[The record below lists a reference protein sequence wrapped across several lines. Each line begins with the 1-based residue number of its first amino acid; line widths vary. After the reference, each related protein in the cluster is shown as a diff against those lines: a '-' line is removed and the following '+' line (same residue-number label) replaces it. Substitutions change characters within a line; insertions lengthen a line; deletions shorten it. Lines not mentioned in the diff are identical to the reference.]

1 MRIGILIIFI
11 VIMAGNA
18 LAVQD
23 KIGLL
28 TVTGVNSTI
37 GGTAEVSLELRHG
50 SGRIFLDSYPLSQL
64 DTQIS
69 TRFAKEMAC
78 SFLDVDCSD
87 IDFFYTI
94 RASTGVI
101 GGPSA
106 GGALTVLTVALL
118 DNQELDKTVAMT
130 GTINSGG
137 TIGSVGGIPA
147 KVKAAADKGFET
159 VIIPKFSGENIT
171 SDIEVIEVTNIEEA
185 LLVFTGKNYDNN
197 YTLQKYELY
206 DQLMEQVAQEICAA
220 TETFMA
226 NGLDKNTSEYNAS
239 DYYYNLSKEAIITD
253 DYYSAASYCFSSNI
267 RLRGLSLKDSSNL
280 KDDLR
285 VLKEKITSFDSKLD
299 SKKLTSLSELETF
312 MIVKE
317 RLLEA
322 REVAD
327 ELDETNISYQLLA
340 YGIERF
346 NSAVTWSKFFGLESK
361 PIDLDSEHL
370 ESACI
375 NKLNEADER
384 NNYVRLIN
392 PLFDNEELDGAYN
405 SKDDGDYIMCLFK
418 ATKSKAEINSLIDAI
433 GTDVNQTDELVDSKL
448 NSAQKVI
455 AKQQSKDQFPIL
467 GYSYY
472 QYANSLKIQDSTNAL
487 IFSQYALEFS
497 NLDVYFPVQRKK
509 PVVYEEL
516 SEDEGMYKWLTI
528 GFISGIVAV
537 LLVLLIIGPGK
548 NSPKKAP
555 PRKKR

>member
-1 MRIGILIIFI
+1 MRYGIFLILIII
-11 VIMAGNA
+11 LAGNVV
-18 LAVQD
+18 AVQD

-28 TVTGVNSTI
+28 TVTGINSTI
-37 GGTAEVSLELRHG
+37 GGTAEVSLELRQG

-78 SFLDVDCSD
+78 SFLDVDCTH

-118 DNQELDKTVAMT
+118 DNQNLDDKVAMT

-147 KVKAAADKGFET
+147 KVKAAANKGFEK

-171 SDIEVIEVTNIEEA
+171 SDIEVIEVTDIEEA
-185 LLVFTGKNYDNN
+185 LLVFTGKNYATNN
-197 YTLQKYELY
+197 TLQNYEEY
-206 DQLMEQVAQEICAA
+206 DKLMEEVAQEICTT
-220 TETFMA
+220 TEIFMS
-226 NGLDKNTSEYNAS
+226 NGLDKNTSEYNVS
-239 DYYYNLSKEAIITD
+239 DYYFNLSKDALATS

-280 KDDLR
+280 NDDLQ
-285 VLKEKITSFDSKLD
+285 VLKEKINSLNNKLD
-299 SKKLTSLSELETF
+299 SKTLNSLSELETF

-322 REVAD
+322 QEVAED
-327 ELDETNISYQLLA
+327 LDEKNISYQLLA

-346 NSAVTWSKFFGLESK
+346 NSAVTWSKFFNLESK
-361 PIDLDSEHL
+361 LIDLDPEHL

-392 PLFDNEELDGAYN
+392 PLFDNEELDSAYS
-405 SKDDGDYIMCLFK
+405 SKEEGDYIMCLFK
-418 ATKSKAEINSLIDAI
+418 ATKSKAEINSIIDAI
-433 GTDVNQTDELVDSKL
+433 GTDVNQTGELVDSKL
-448 NSAQKVI
+448 NIALKVI

-472 QYANSLKIQDSTNAL
+472 QYANSLKNQDSTNAL

-497 NLDVYFPVQRKK
+497 NLDVYFPVERKL
-509 PVVYEEL
+509 PTVYDQL
-516 SEDEGMYKWLTI
+516 SEDDGMLRWLTI
-528 GFISGIVAV
+528 GFISGVVAV
-537 LLVLLIIGPGK
+537 LLILLIIGPGK